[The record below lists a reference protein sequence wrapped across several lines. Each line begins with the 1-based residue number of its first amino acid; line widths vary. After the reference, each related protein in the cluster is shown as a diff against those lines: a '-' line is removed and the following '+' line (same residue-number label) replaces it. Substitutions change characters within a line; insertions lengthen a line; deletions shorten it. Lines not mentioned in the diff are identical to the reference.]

1 MYNWETANSGV
12 CYLAALVTEGAHM
25 DGVTLFI
32 QYSEQPNKPERE
44 LRLHKWERRAKLRH
58 VLGVVL

>member
-1 MYNWETANSGV
+1 
-12 CYLAALVTEGAHM
+12 M

-44 LRLHKWERRAKLRH
+44 LRLHKSERWAKLTH
-58 VLGVVL
+58 VLGVVA